1 MYLATEV
8 SLERV
13 AGPFASPPFP
23 LPHVSSFGVT
33 PKMSQPGKWHLIVD
47 LSSPGVAS
55 VNDDVNP
62 DEFAL
67 HYIMVD
73 QVIRMI
79 SKFGR
84 GALVAKFDVEAS
96 RRNIAIHPSDR
107 FLLGMKR
114 RSKFYFDLVLP
125 FSLRSAPHI
134 FNCVEDI
141 SEMDLS

>member
-1 MYLATEV
+1 
-8 SLERV
+8 
-13 AGPFASPPFP
+13 
-23 LPHVSSFGVT
+23 
-33 PKMSQPGKWHLIVD
+33 MSQPGKWHLIVD

-73 QVIRMI
+73 QVIRMV

-107 FLLGMKR
+107 FLLGIKR

>member
-73 QVIRMI
+73 QVIRMV
-79 SKFGR
+79 SKFG
-84 GALVAKFDVEAS
+84 
-96 RRNIAIHPSDR
+96 
-107 FLLGMKR
+107 
-114 RSKFYFDLVLP
+114 
-125 FSLRSAPHI
+125 
-134 FNCVEDI
+134 
-141 SEMDLS
+141 